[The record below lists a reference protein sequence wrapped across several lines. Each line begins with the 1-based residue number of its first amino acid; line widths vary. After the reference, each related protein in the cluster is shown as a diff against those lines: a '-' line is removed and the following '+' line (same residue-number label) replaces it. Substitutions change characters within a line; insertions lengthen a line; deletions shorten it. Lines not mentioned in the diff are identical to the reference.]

1 MLDEL
6 FDKCNLDSCSKG
18 PLVTD
23 KDTGEILCASCGQ
36 VLIEKMTSI
45 ESETRSFDLEQF
57 SEKSRTGI
65 KSSLAIHDMGLA
77 TSIGISN
84 KDASGKYL
92 SGHMKN
98 TFGRL
103 RILDHRS
110 KAKPRDRNLAY
121 AFTLLNGMKTK
132 LTLPDN
138 VVEDTAYIYR
148 KALAMKIIRGR
159 SIAST
164 LYVALYLACRKNNL
178 PRTLRDI
185 AKAGN
190 LGRGDLAITYR
201 IMLRKLDL
209 QIEPCHPTEF
219 VTRICNIICISE
231 KTRRI
236 ALNLVLKAEEA
247 KFSSG
252 KNPMCL
258 VAAAIYLSCVM
269 SDEDKTQ
276 IEIAKACG
284 ITNVSV
290 RNICRL
296 FREKLD
302 LAIYQEHTYNV
313 AANNK

>member
-6 FDKCNLDSCSKG
+6 FNKCKLDSCSRG
-18 PLVTD
+18 PIVTD

-36 VLIEKMTSI
+36 VLIEKMTSV
-45 ESETRSFDLEQF
+45 EPETRSFDFEQF

-65 KSSLAIHDMGLA
+65 KSSLAIYDMGLA
-77 TSIGISN
+77 TSIGIAD
-84 KDASGKYL
+84 KDAFGKTLPGY
-92 SGHMKN
+92 MKN

-103 RILDHRS
+103 RVLDHRS
-110 KAKPRDRNLAY
+110 KAKPRDRNLVY
-121 AFTLLNGMKTK
+121 AFTLLKGMKSK

-138 VVEDTAYIYR
+138 VVEDAAYIYR
-148 KALAMKIIRGR
+148 KALAIKIMRGR

-164 LYVALYLACRKNNL
+164 LYAALYVACRKNNM

-201 IMLRKLDL
+201 IMLRNLDL
-209 QIEPCHPTEF
+209 KIEPYHPAEF
-219 VTRICNIICISE
+219 VTRICNIICTSE

-247 KFSSG
+247 KFSNG

-258 VAAAIYLSCVM
+258 VAAAIYLSCGING
-269 SDEDKTQ
+269 EDKTQ

-284 ITNVSV
+284 ISNVSV
-290 RNICRL
+290 RNVSRL
-296 FREKLD
+296 FRKKLD
-302 LAIYQEHTYNV
+302 PLICQEEVKTHQIR
-313 AANNK
+313 